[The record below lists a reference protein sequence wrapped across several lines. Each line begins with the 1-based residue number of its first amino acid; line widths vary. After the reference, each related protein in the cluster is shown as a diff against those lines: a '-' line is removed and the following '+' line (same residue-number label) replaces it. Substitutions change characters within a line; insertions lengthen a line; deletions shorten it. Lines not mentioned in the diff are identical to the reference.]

1 MVIWHQEPA
10 GQVGRPG
17 CASRLRHDVQAQAV
31 RGHAGEAAM
40 QPGQFP
46 GQHDRR
52 HPAQPF
58 APCPGELVEQL
69 RRYRQHDIEIR
80 AGVGNTAAD

>member
-1 MVIWHQEPA
+1 
-10 GQVGRPG
+10 
-17 CASRLRHDVQAQAV
+17 
-31 RGHAGEAAM
+31 M